1 MPRLSLF
8 LLISVVLHASAVLLL
23 RDESL
28 SSAAPLSGQGLVS
41 QESIVFLLAPAPT
54 PVAVAPK
61 AIQPQA
67 RKVAVTPAKP
77 RAEVAAV
84 PALRS
89 VVPVKSPPCLN
100 CAPEPSKPK
109 AAEQVA
115 SGQSAGPQATAAAA
129 ATIAAPKPVADVA
142 PIEVLSKQPSF
153 AQQPQPPQYPSIA
166 RRRNQQGVV
175 LLEVRLDARGAQR
188 ELTLV
193 RSSGISSLDQA
204 ALKAVAEWRF
214 RPETRNGHGVPSRVQ
229 IPVEFA
235 LLASR

>member
-8 LLISVVLHASAVLLL
+8 LLISVALHASAVLLL

-28 SSAAPLSGQGLVS
+28 SSAAPLSGQSLVS
-41 QESIVFLLAPAPT
+41 QESIVFFLAPAPA
-54 PVAVAPK
+54 PVAAAP
-61 AIQPQA
+61 
-67 RKVAVTPAKP
+67 VKP
-77 RAEVAAV
+77 KAEVAAV
-84 PALRS
+84 PALRP

-100 CAPEPSKPK
+100 CVPAPSKPK
-109 AAEQVA
+109 AVEQVA
-115 SGQSAGPQATAAAA
+115 SGQSAVPQAIVAAL
-129 ATIAAPKPVADVA
+129 KPVADVA
-142 PIEVLSKQPSF
+142 PIEVFSKQPSF

-175 LLEVRLDARGAQR
+175 LLEVRLDALGALR

-193 RSSGISSLDQA
+193 RSSGVSSLDQA

>member
-8 LLISVVLHASAVLLL
+8 LLISVALHASAVLLL

-41 QESIVFLLAPAPT
+41 QESVVFLLPPAPAP
-54 PVAVAPK
+54 VAAAPK

-67 RKVAVTPAKP
+67 RKVAAAPVKP
-77 RAEVAAV
+77 KAEVAAV
-84 PALRS
+84 PALRP

-100 CAPEPSKPK
+100 CVPAPSKPK
-109 AAEQVA
+109 AVEQVA
-115 SGQSAGPQATAAAA
+115 SGQSAVPQAIVAAL
-129 ATIAAPKPVADVA
+129 KPVADVA
-142 PIEVLSKQPSF
+142 PIEVFSKQPSF

-175 LLEVRLDARGAQR
+175 LLEVRLDALGALR

-193 RSSGISSLDQA
+193 RSSGVSSLDQA

-214 RPETRNGHGVPSRVQ
+214 RPETRNGHGVPSRAQ